1 MGTQV
6 GIKYVG
12 AALPGNAA
20 VVSIFNSVTSF
31 PGKNMIQYMGIKRLL
46 FSVDNDQTGTLKA
59 YKSADRGVTWTRV
72 LADISVTAASANT
85 ETVKDFLIEQ
95 YADFK
100 LEWTNGATPQ
110 TVFNVSV
117 ALEDTRNLGF

>member
-1 MGTQV
+1 MGQV
-6 GIKYVG
+6 IAKYTG
-12 AALPGNAA
+12 SALPGNAE
-20 VVSIFNSVTSF
+20 VVSIFNSVTAF
-31 PGKNMIQYMGIKRLL
+31 PGAQMLATLGIKRLI
-46 FSVDNDQTGTLKA
+46 FSVDNDQAGTLKA
-59 YKSADRGVTWTRV
+59 YKSGNRGTTWTRV
-72 LADISVTAASANT
+72 LADIAVVAAAANT